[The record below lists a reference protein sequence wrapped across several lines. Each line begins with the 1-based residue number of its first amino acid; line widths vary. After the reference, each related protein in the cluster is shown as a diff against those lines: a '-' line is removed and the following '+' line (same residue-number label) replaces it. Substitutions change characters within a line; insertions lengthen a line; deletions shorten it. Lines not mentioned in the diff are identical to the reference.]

1 MVMERIVKI
10 EEKAGLVEL
19 GETTC
24 GCLACGK
31 ALRGRVD
38 KKFCDAGC
46 RNVYHNRRQRAE
58 RREINGVDLVLKHNR
73 RILKVCIGRE
83 RTRRVS
89 KEELLARGFRF
100 EFFTHHFTN
109 SRGKRYA
116 FCYDHG
122 WLGLEGEQ
130 FLVVK
135 EMDVV
140 R

>member
-1 MVMERIVKI
+1 M
-10 EEKAGLVEL
+10 
-19 GETTC
+19 
-24 GCLACGK
+24 
-31 ALRGRVD
+31 
-38 KKFCDAGC
+38 
-46 RNVYHNRRQRAE
+46 Q
-58 RREINGVDLVLKHNR
+58 INGVDLVLKHNR

-122 WLGLEGEQ
+122 WLGLEGGQ
-130 FLVVK
+130 YLVVRRQGGK
-135 EMDVV
+135 D
-140 R
+140 

>member
-10 EEKAGLVEL
+10 EAKAGLDEPGKMTGGCL
-19 GETTC
+19 TC
-24 GCLACGK
+24 GK
-31 ALRGRVD
+31 VLRGRVD

-46 RNVYHNRRQRAE
+46 RNAYHNRRQRAE
-58 RREINGVDLVLKHNR
+58 RAEICGVDLVLKHNR
-73 RILKVCIGRE
+73 RILKGCIGRD

-89 KEELLARGFRF
+89 KEDLLARGFRF

-130 FLVVK
+130 YLLVRQQVG
-135 EMDVV
+135 E

>member
-1 MVMERIVKI
+1 MLGT
-10 EEKAGLVEL
+10 EEISTVCLSCGRPLV
-19 GETTC
+19 
-24 GCLACGK
+24 
-31 ALRGRVD
+31 GRVD
-38 KKFCDAGC
+38 KKFCHAAC
-46 RNVYHNRRQRAE
+46 RSAYHNTKQREE
-58 RREINGVDLVLKHNR
+58 RLQINGVDLVLKHNR

-122 WLGLEGEQ
+122 WLGLEGGQ
-130 FLVVK
+130 YLVVRRQGGK
-135 EMDVV
+135 D
-140 R
+140 